1 MRNVDNFY
9 RQVIVKELSY
19 NVFGWLTSSARL
31 CACLLIIISHYTF
44 LIPHYASAQSRSEW
58 RDSLEVLNRK
68 LEKTPGDIDLRLRK
82 AEANINLE
90 QWDYALAEY
99 GKILHADEHNLAAL
113 YFRAYVHSQQQ
124 HYDLARVDYE
134 TFLGLQPRHFEARLG
149 LAHTLQKMGR
159 KTDTFDQLNTLVE
172 QFPDSAT
179 AYAARAAYETEQ
191 EMYDI
196 ALFDWDEAIRRQ
208 PMNASFVVSKADV
221 LIRQNRHAEA
231 RTELNRAIRRGIPR
245 YALKEWLDKCK

>member
-1 MRNVDNFY
+1 MKKDDALLVKVM
-9 RQVIVKELSY
+9 VIL
-19 NVFGWLTSSARL
+19 FT
-31 CACLLIIISHYTF
+31 IHYSLFT
-44 LIPHYASAQSRSEW
+44 ASAQSRSEW
-58 RDSLEVLNRK
+58 RDSLETLTSQLKR
-68 LEKTPGDIDLRLRK
+68 TPADVDLRLRK

-113 YFRAYVHSQQQ
+113 YFRAYVHTQQN

-149 LAHTLQKMGR
+149 LAHVLQKMGR
-159 KTDTFDQLNTLVE
+159 KTDTIDQLNTLVE

-179 AYAARAAYETEQ
+179 AYAARAAFETEQ
-191 EMYDI
+191 QQYDI

-208 PMNASFVVSKADV
+208 PQNAGFVVSKADI
-221 LIRQNRHAEA
+221 LIRQNRHSEA
-231 RTELNRAIRRGIPR
+231 RTELMGAIRRGIPR